1 MFSEESRI
9 VKIERALSTE
19 YVPEFLPHRETQI
32 QEIARNL
39 NPVAKGRNPQNMFI
53 TGPPGIGKTACTKFV
68 FRRFQEYSGIQPIYI
83 NTWHYNTST
92 ALLTKIILDLGYF
105 IPRRGLSK
113 DEIIEKLVE
122 ILKKTKKGLVI
133 CLDEVDQ
140 LVKKDES
147 ALYDLLR
154 LNQYVDNP
162 VGLVM
167 ISNYDDI
174 FVNVEPRIKSSLDVE
189 QIKFKPYTLQE
200 MKDILMERCKEAFR
214 PGVVE
219 EGVTLLIANHVIQ
232 RGGDVRVG
240 LECLR
245 KAVRIS
251 EEENCDRLK
260 VDHVR
265 RILKKVGAV
274 KMKIMKEKLQ
284 GVEDNIIDLLSE
296 KERMLS
302 IELREEYIKRF
313 GEISQTT
320 FRKHIKHLA
329 DIGMIRV
336 KESRKGT
343 RGRKYYISLVKRKVF
358 K

>member
-1 MFSEESRI
+1 MLEESRI
-9 VKIERALSTE
+9 IKNEQALSTE

-32 QEIARNL
+32 QEIAKNL
-39 NPVAKGRNPQNMFI
+39 NPATKGRKPQNMFI
-53 TGPPGIGKTACTKFV
+53 IGPPGIGKTACTKFI
-68 FRRFQEYSGIQPIYI
+68 FRQFQEYSGIQPIYI
-83 NTWHYNTST
+83 NTWHYNTSS
-92 ALLTKIILDLGYF
+92 ALLTKIILDFGQF

-113 DEIIEKLVE
+113 DEIVEKLVE
-122 ILKKTKKGLVI
+122 ILKKTKKGLVV

-162 VGLVM
+162 VGLIM
-167 ISNYDDI
+167 ISNYDDV

-189 QIKFKPYTLQE
+189 EIKFKPYTLQE
-200 MKDILMERCKEAFR
+200 MKDILMERCKEGFR
-214 PGVVE
+214 SGVIE
-219 EGVTLLIANHVIQ
+219 EGVTLLIANHALQ
-232 RGGDVRVG
+232 RGGDVRIG

-251 EEENCDRLK
+251 EQENSDKLK
-260 VDHVR
+260 VEYVR
-265 RILKKVGAV
+265 QILKKVGAV
-274 KMKIMKEKLQ
+274 KMDIMKEKLQ
-284 GVEDNIIDLLSE
+284 GVEDNIIGLLSK

-302 IELREEYIKRF
+302 TELCEEYVERF
-313 GEISQTT
+313 GDISQTT
-320 FRKHIKHLA
+320 LRKHIKHLA
-329 DIGMIRV
+329 DIGMIKV